1 MGTDKHAPPTTTAMT
16 DPIDTS
22 VIESL
27 GKDLNKVLASSNQLV
42 TNTSE
47 PMRGSTPDTSSVPV
61 AAAATSAASSE
72 SAMHHLN
79 ESFQMQK
86 AFSAT
91 AERLSASLDRLVLV
105 QDRINLAEASLAG
118 EREAERALARHMD
131 RGEQLASQFA
141 QRFGAVKAERARLR
155 RLDLASRAAASTTSG
170 AAMRDLVT
178 RAKLNNHK
186 AASHLYGAVY
196 DSVSVQRAVQLEER
210 PLSLYTLPELEAELE
225 ALRVW
230 FDRAVT
236 QLVRSRRVRTLA
248 RNPFNPT
255 LKQAPKHLPRLEQYF
270 YRAASWFAP
279 GGLKYNEKRQL
290 VRPASYSYDP
300 GVNLSL
306 IALRTALCACLQ
318 AADIRLQEDL
328 VLLNV
333 QSPLTESFFLSSA
346 PLRMCMR
353 EAVSTK
359 HSTNNSKFAALDE
372 ALCTLDSSNIWSYPT
387 AVLTMH
393 NRVRTPKR
401 QYAETVRQTLA
412 KECTRNGSPMVR
424 SVAVTRTHGLRV
436 GLTDRVYL
444 DRVAEICDALPGHPD
459 AAVVC
464 THAGAYCC
472 LECRLE
478 LADDKRTRRPL
489 NRRVKREAA
498 AAAAALEEAAAAKES
513 PRPESPDPQVI
524 DRLQFIPT
532 YRHPSYLRPR
542 TLADIPLLHD

>member
-1 MGTDKHAPPTTTAMT
+1 MT
-16 DPIDTS
+16 ESIDTS

-27 GKDLNKVLASSNQLV
+27 GKDLNKVLASSNQV
-42 TNTSE
+42 VMDTSQ
-47 PMRGSTPDTSSVPV
+47 PTRVSTPDGGTAPV
-61 AAAATSAASSE
+61 AAVAATSAASSE

-79 ESFQMQK
+79 ESFHMQK

-118 EREAERALARHMD
+118 EREAERALARHID
-131 RGEQLASQFA
+131 RGEQLAAQFS

-155 RLDLASRAAASTTSG
+155 RLDLAARATTTTSG
-170 AAMRDLVT
+170 AAMRDLIT

-196 DSVSVQRAVQLEER
+196 DSASVQRSAHLAQR
-210 PLSLYTLPELEAELE
+210 PLPLYTLPELEVELE

-248 RNPFNPT
+248 RNALNPT

-270 YRAASWFAP
+270 CRAASWFAP
-279 GGLKYNEKRQL
+279 GGLKYDEKRQL
-290 VRPASYSYDP
+290 VRPASYTYDP

-318 AADIRLQEDL
+318 ATDIRLQEDL

-333 QSPLTESFFLSSA
+333 QSPLTESFFMSSA
-346 PLRMCMR
+346 PLHICTR
-353 EAVSTK
+353 EAVSAK
-359 HSTNNSKFAALDE
+359 NSRFAPLDD
-372 ALCTLDSSNIWSYPT
+372 ALCTLDSSNIWAYPT
-387 AVLTMH
+387 AVLTMR

-401 QYAETVRQTLA
+401 QYAETLRQTLA
-412 KECTRNGSPMVR
+412 KQFTQKDSPMVR
-424 SVAVTRTHGLRV
+424 SLTVTRTHGLRV
-436 GLTDRVYL
+436 ELMDRAHL
-444 DRVAEICDALPGHPD
+444 DRVSELCAALPDQPN

-464 THAGAYCC
+464 THAGTYCC

-478 LADDKRTRRPL
+478 LADDLRSRRPL
-489 NRRVKREAA
+489 NRRGKRGIDAPS
-498 AAAAALEEAAAAKES
+498 EEAAATTTTTTTAVAREKKSGRSHRSERSES
-513 PRPESPDPQVI
+513 QAIE
-524 DRLQFIPT
+524 RLQFIPT
-532 YRHPSYLRPR
+532 YRQPSHLRFR
-542 TLADIPLLHD
+542 TLADISLFHH